1 MRVNEDVFE
10 PIDTGS
16 EEFVPSESAWR
27 QKWRGRM
34 DAFGPAVAERIR
46 LFREKAPQDKGHDEM
61 LQLVQRIFLAPAA
74 VVPKRVMFCGIDSN
88 NSSQVCASVG
98 HVLAE
103 QTGST
108 VCLVDA
114 NMRDAPLSKLLDLDE
129 ELIGYGKPHPWRE
142 HCMLVR
148 KNLFVAGTR
157 VLEGA
162 DGRLAPSSEIRE
174 RILSLSASFE
184 YLLFDA
190 PGANKSADT
199 ALLGQVAGSVV
210 LVLEAKSTRKVQAK
224 RAKERLEM
232 ANVRILGTV
241 LNNHQS

>member
-1 MRVNEDVFE
+1 MGLGSPAPAVGQEVE
-10 PIDTGS
+10 GVEGLGAGS
-16 EEFVPSESAWR
+16 EGGDPV
-27 QKWRGRM
+27 
-34 DAFGPAVAERIR
+34 
-46 LFREKAPQDKGHDEM
+46 L
-61 LQLVQRIFLAPAA
+61 
-74 VVPKRVMFCGIDSN
+74 
-88 NSSQVCASVG
+88 
-98 HVLAE
+98 LAE
-103 QTGST
+103 GTE
-108 VCLVDA
+108 
-114 NMRDAPLSKLLDLDE
+114 DLDQGGRGGARSGFE
-129 ELIGYGKPHPWRE
+129 
-142 HCMLVR
+142 
-148 KNLFVAGTR
+148 

-224 RAKERLEM
+224 KAKERLEM

-241 LNNHQS
+241 LNNHHS